1 MSEKIPKGWKWV
13 KLGEVAKYHF
23 STNKEEKL
31 NKLVLKNL
39 AKLNFWRVKGMSEWK
54 EVKLKTI
61 CSDIS
66 YGYTASA
73 SKEKVGPKFLRI
85 TDITSGKINWDTVPY
100 CRISEKDYHKY
111 KLSIGDIVI
120 ARTGTL
126 GSSAIIKNDIDAV
139 FASYLIRFRIDEKL
153 ADPFFIS
160 YVLQSQDFKEY
171 VNAVNSGSVQP
182 GTNARQLGDYE
193 LPLPPLPEQK
203 AIAEVLSSIDDK
215 IDLLH
220 RQNKTLEEMA
230 MTLFRKWFI
239 EDVKEDWEEVK
250 LGEYFDLLG
259 GFPFKS
265 KDYSDFGKYK
275 IITIKN
281 VQDGYLDISNSQT
294 IENLPQNIKP
304 YQILEIGDILISLT
318 GNVGRI
324 CIVDTNN
331 CLLNQRVAKIV
342 PKNSEWKPFAYF
354 YFKRAEIT
362 QILTN
367 LAKGSAQLNLSPI
380 ETLKLTD
387 TFPSSERIEK
397 FNKIVQPIFE
407 KILTNKQQIRR
418 LEQLRDTLLPKLMS
432 GEVRIMK

>member
-230 MTLFRKWFI
+230 MTLFRQWFI
-239 EDVKEDWEEVK
+239 EPTKDGLPEGWEEVS
-250 LGEYFDLLG
+250 LGEFFPVITGKKDANFATDDGSYPFFTCSQKPLKAPSYSFDGNAILLAGNGDFNIKRYKGKFEAYQRTYVLIPYNSEYFNFLYLLMKFNLDEITGSFKGSVINYITKDMITNFKFSLPKDRPSIKDKLLYFDRIYD
-259 GFPFKS
+259 KVDANTS
-265 KDYSDFGKYK
+265 Q
-275 IITIKN
+275 IQT
-281 VQDGYLDISNSQT
+281 LD
-294 IENLPQNIKP
+294 K
-304 YQILEIGDILISLT
+304 
-318 GNVGRI
+318 
-324 CIVDTNN
+324 
-331 CLLNQRVAKIV
+331 
-342 PKNSEWKPFAYF
+342 
-354 YFKRAEIT
+354 
-362 QILTN
+362 
-367 LAKGSAQLNLSPI
+367 
-380 ETLKLTD
+380 
-387 TFPSSERIEK
+387 
-397 FNKIVQPIFE
+397 
-407 KILTNKQQIRR
+407 
-418 LEQLRDTLLPKLMS
+418 LRDTLLPKLMS
-432 GEVRIMK
+432 RELRVKV

>member
-1 MSEKIPKGWKWV
+1 MSEKIPKGWKWLKV
-13 KLGEVAKYHF
+13 EDFAEVVSGGTPSTDKPEFWNGDIAWITPKDLSDFKFRYIRRGERNISRKGLESSNAKLLPKGTVLLSSRAPVGYLAIAKNEL
-23 STNKEEKL
+23 STNQGFQSLVPKENVITEYLYYLLKDNIEYLKSQASGTTFGELSKSTLKKL
-31 NKLVLKNL
+31 L
-39 AKLNFWRVKGMSEWK
+39 
-54 EVKLKTI
+54 
-61 CSDIS
+61 
-66 YGYTASA
+66 
-73 SKEKVGPKFLRI
+73 FL
-85 TDITSGKINWDTVPY
+85 
-100 CRISEKDYHKY
+100 
-111 KLSIGDIVI
+111 
-120 ARTGTL
+120 
-126 GSSAIIKNDIDAV
+126 
-139 FASYLIRFRIDEKL
+139 
-153 ADPFFIS
+153 
-160 YVLQSQDFKEY
+160 
-171 VNAVNSGSVQP
+171 
-182 GTNARQLGDYE
+182 
-193 LPLPPLPEQK
+193 LPPLPEQK

-342 PKNSEWKPFAYF
+342 PKNSGWKPFAYF

-362 QILTN
+362 QLLTN